1 MSFLYKHFG
10 IPRKIDEFFD
20 LASKGKPL
28 DIYVKNDFIIIPP
41 QHVVSYGLQSG
52 KYSLTIERYAQGVR
66 LGDPLERKAALSILM
81 KYHNFVKTAIMT
93 CEGLTG
99 KGLTPTVNG
108 ESLER
113 AKQKFNLLEV
123 KLMEFENCLD

>member
-28 DIYVKNDFIIIPP
+28 DLYVKNDFIIIPP

-52 KYSLTIERYAQGVR
+52 KYSLTNEKYHQRVK
-66 LGDPLERKAALSILM
+66 LGKPLKNEIILSILM
-81 KYHNFVKTAIMT
+81 KYHNFAQTAIMT

-99 KGLTPTVNG
+99 KGLTATVNG
-108 ESLER
+108 DSLER
-113 AKQKFNLLEV
+113 AKQKFNLLELRIMSL
-123 KLMEFENCLD
+123 KDA